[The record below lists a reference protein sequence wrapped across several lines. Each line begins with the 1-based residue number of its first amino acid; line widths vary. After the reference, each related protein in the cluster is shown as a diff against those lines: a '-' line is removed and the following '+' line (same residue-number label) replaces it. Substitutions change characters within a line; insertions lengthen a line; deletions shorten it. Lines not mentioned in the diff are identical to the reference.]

1 MINLNQSPAATVLL
15 TMNLIGYEKSDIVK
29 LEIRV
34 NEEPVDA
41 FSCLVH
47 RSKAEGKG
55 KGHL

>member
-1 MINLNQSPAATVLL
+1 
-15 TMNLIGYEKSDIVK
+15 MNLKSMKLGDIVK

-47 RSKAEGKG
+47 RTKAEGEDAPSAKN
-55 KGHL
+55 LSR